1 MITNTAAFAA
11 LAAALVVASPALAA
25 PYCAEY
31 GKFRSTH
38 MHDDRMSMDL
48 TTYRG
53 DQYLVTFTNEC
64 KVGAAY
70 SLNHFVYTDLLVG
83 TCVSSGDVWPTNR
96 LGPCWVKSV
105 EPASN

>member
-1 MITNTAAFAA
+1 MATKTAVILAITGCFAVTA
-11 LAAALVVASPALAA
+11 PALAGA
-25 PYCAEY
+25 SCAQY

-53 DQYLVTFTNEC
+53 DKYLVTFTNEC

-70 SLNHFVYTDLLVG
+70 SNNHFEYTDLLVG
-83 TCVSSGDVWPTNR
+83 NCVSAGDVWPTDR
-96 LGPCWVKSV
+96 LGPCWVKNV

>member
-1 MITNTAAFAA
+1 MITKTAAFAT
-11 LAAALVVASPALAA
+11 LATVLMVVPPALAA
-25 PYCAEY
+25 SHCIEY

-53 DQYLVTFTNEC
+53 DRYLVTFTNEC

-83 TCVSSGDVWPTNR
+83 SCVSAGDVWPTNR

-105 EPASN
+105 DPVSN